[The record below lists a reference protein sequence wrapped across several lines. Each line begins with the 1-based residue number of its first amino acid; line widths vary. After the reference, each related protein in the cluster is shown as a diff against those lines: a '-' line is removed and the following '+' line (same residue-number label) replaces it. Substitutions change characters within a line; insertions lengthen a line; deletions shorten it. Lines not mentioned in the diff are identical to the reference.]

1 MAPCSAS
8 GCQSC
13 CMTTVSGQPA
23 PLRSSGPPPG
33 VAGAAGAAGALAVL
47 PEPQAAS
54 SRAVASVPATR
65 SGRRFGSGF
74 TGILVFSGSRV
85 SGSAVG
91 AAVPAP
97 DDGPVERGEG
107 GEEHDAE

>member
-23 PLRSSGPPPG
+23 PLRSSGLPPWA
-33 VAGAAGAAGALAVL
+33 AGAAGAAGALAVL
-47 PEPQAAS
+47 AEPQAAS

-74 TGILVFSGSRV
+74 TGILVFSGSR
-85 SGSAVG
+85 GSAVG

-107 GEEHDAE
+107 GEEHDAEE